1 MELNLNQEIWMPIDK
16 NYSVS
21 NFGNVKSHSRL
32 VKSGRATRITPEKT
46 LSTFIKKITGYPTVS
61 IYRKQISV
69 HVLVATAFIGKKPFD
84 NAQVNHIDSNR
95 SNNHVSN
102 LEWVTPSQNIKHSFD
117 TTNRV
122 NFFKNKFSKE
132 HPASKKI
139 VGTNLLTG
147 EKIIFDSGMDA
158 VRLGFRSCSIS
169 RSCNGKTKS
178 YAGYKWE
185 FQ

>member
-1 MELNLNQEIWMPIDK
+1 MPIDK

-21 NFGNVKSHSRL
+21 NFGNVISHSRL
-32 VKSGRATRITPEKT
+32 VKCGRATRITPEKI
-46 LSTFIKKITGYPTVS
+46 LSTFIKKITGYPTVC
-61 IYRKQISV
+61 IYKKQISV
-69 HVLVATAFIGKKPFD
+69 HVLVAIAFIGKKPFK

-95 SNNHVSN
+95 KNNHASN

-122 NFFKNKFSKE
+122 NFFKNKFSNE
-132 HPASKKI
+132 HPTSKKI

-147 EKIIFDSGMDA
+147 EKIFFDCGMDA
-158 VRLGFRSCSIS
+158 DRYGFRSCSIS
-169 RSCNGKTKS
+169 RACNGKIKS
-178 YAGYKWE
+178 HAGYKWE